1 MKQLKKKVRNKIVS
15 IEEEKADNDSIINSM
30 PDHFYQVPGV
40 HLSLKQN
47 LHFFMRKKEVN
58 PMGSTFILLGHV
70 SHRPN
75 NLYIVSSFSFCSLV
89 RHSIS
94 YIDIDD

>member
-47 LHFFMRKKEVN
+47 LHFFMRKKR
-58 PMGSTFILLGHV
+58 IK
-70 SHRPN
+70 SHG
-75 NLYIVSSFSFCSLV
+75 IDF
-89 RHSIS
+89 HSAGAR
-94 YIDIDD
+94 